1 MDFKLKIA
9 QRQQSNV
16 EILQIIGEAI
26 MKHPDLRFG
35 QILAILDI
43 IQYKTVNKIGVL
55 GAHVT
60 EPVDPFYEE
69 SVDMLIRVKN
79 KTQNLNK
86 NIKEIEN

>member
-16 EILQIIGEAI
+16 EILQIIGETV

-35 QILAILDI
+35 QILAMLDI
-43 IQYKTVNKIGVL
+43 IQYETVNRIDLL
-55 GAHVT
+55 GAHGT

-69 SVDMLIRVKN
+69 SVDTLTRVRKQIQ
-79 KTQNLNK
+79 TLNK
-86 NIKEIEN
+86 NKK